1 MIRNCRTTIFIF
13 ILVSV
18 LLAPVHAQTKIQ
30 VVTRTIS
37 RTFECKPG
45 SIVNVKG
52 EKAHI
57 LIKKSADNKIRV
69 KISLISKN
77 PAREIAETD
86 LKYCDYQIIE
96 NDKGINISNFFDSKS
111 QFKEIS
117 SNLSAKF
124 EIEVP
129 SGINLKLANI
139 YGNIEMNGIEG
150 ILNLTVDFGKVNF
163 SGISGSLYINS
174 NVTDVVG
181 NNLNAVANIK
191 ARKTDIKLSNIKNL
205 LRIKNQYGSIELE
218 EVYSSVNIDAEMTA
232 IKIQVDDLKKYS
244 FDLASISGNIEVPI
258 EYHKFISNKSG
269 DALFTETGGKIL
281 IKMKTTFSA
290 ITLK

>member
-1 MIRNCRTTIFIF
+1 MFI
-13 ILVSV
+13 IACV
-18 LLAPVHAQTKIQ
+18 LLASVNAQTKIQ

-45 SIVNVKG
+45 CILNVKG
-52 EKAHI
+52 EKANI
-57 LIKKSADNKIRV
+57 LIKKSADNKIRL

-77 PAREIAETD
+77 PEREIAEAD
-86 LKYCDYQIIE
+86 LKYCNYQITE
-96 NDKGINISNFFDSKS
+96 NNKGINISNFFDAKS

-129 SGINLKLANI
+129 SCINLKLANI
-139 YGNIEMNGIEG
+139 YGNVEMNDIEG
-150 ILNLTVDFGKVNF
+150 IFNLTVDFGKVNF

-174 NVTDVVG
+174 NVTDIVG
-181 NNLNAVANIK
+181 NNLNAVASIQAQK
-191 ARKTDIKLSNIKNL
+191 ADIALSNIKNL

-218 EVYSSVNIDAEMTA
+218 DARAAVNIDAEMTA
-232 IKIQVDDLKKYS
+232 IKMQVDDLKKYS
-244 FDLASISGNIEVPI
+244 FDLASISGNIEVPV
-258 EYHKFISNKSG
+258 EYYKFISNKSG
-269 DALFTETGGKIL
+269 EAYFTETGGNIL